1 VCLRKPDFFVTKR
14 IHIMAKK
21 PRIDS
26 AAEQVKVMAAATKH
40 ITSPSSVPLEAKD
53 QVFFQNVIDE
63 FSRSEWTA
71 HQLELA
77 AMLARTMAD
86 LVDEQIAFRTEGS
99 ICYTDKGTPVI
110 NPRKTAIQMHASTIM
125 SMRRSLSLHAR
136 AQGGDQR
143 DIAKRRSMAK
153 QIEGDNPLDD
163 DLLARPH

>member
-1 VCLRKPDFFVTKR
+1 
-14 IHIMAKK
+14 MAKK

-26 AAEQVKVMAAATKH
+26 AAEQVKVMSAATRN
-40 ITSPSSVPLEAKD
+40 IVAPPSVPLEEKD
-53 QVFFQNVIDE
+53 MVFFKNVIDE

-99 ICYTDKGTPVI
+99 ICFTDKGTPVI

-153 QIEGDNPLDD
+153 QIESDNPLDD

>member
-1 VCLRKPDFFVTKR
+1 
-14 IHIMAKK
+14 MAKK

-26 AAEQVKVMAAATKH
+26 AAEQVKVMSAATRN
-40 ITSPSSVPLEAKD
+40 IVAPPSVPLEEKD
-53 QVFFQNVIDE
+53 MVFFQNVIDE

-99 ICYTDKGTPVI
+99 ICFTDKGTPVI

>member
-1 VCLRKPDFFVTKR
+1 
-14 IHIMAKK
+14 MAKK

-26 AAEQVKVMAAATKH
+26 AAEQVKVMSAATRN
-40 ITSPSSVPLEAKD
+40 IVAPPSVPLEEKD
-53 QVFFQNVIDE
+53 MVFFKNVIDE

-99 ICYTDKGTPVI
+99 ICFTDKGTPVI